1 MFCVDITRFRGWIS
15 RLVPPNIWYYITPTL
30 LHCTR
35 LYYQHAG
42 FIQKREDWGISPTR
56 LYQAGLPASPRSQ
69 SEISNTENRK
79 NPSTLIGPTRFF
91 YCLFILPYFTYSW
104 GGSSNRNLKLEIV
117 NWLLNHLGNVIHQ
130 TGWLGQY
137 IFNKLKKVYQK
148 VLSNH
153 QILGAGHV
161 HSVLISFFAKCFPF
175 CFC

>member
-1 MFCVDITRFRGWIS
+1 MNQPTSSTQYMILHYS
-15 RLVPPNIWYYITPTL
+15 YTL
-30 LHCTR
+30 LHSYSPNMQD
-35 LYYQHAG
+35 LYRKLG
-42 FIQKREDWGISPTR
+42 NITKPDCIKLSS
-56 LYQAGLPASPRSQ
+56 LPASVRSE

-117 NWLLNHLGNVIHQ
+117 NWLLNHLGNVIQQ

-137 IFNKLKKVYQK
+137 IFNKLKKVIRK
-148 VLSNH
+148 FSPITR
-153 QILGAGHV
+153 ILWAGHV

>member
-30 LHCTR
+30 LHCTNMQD
-35 LYYQHAG
+35 LYRKLG
-42 FIQKREDWGISPTR
+42 NISPTR
-56 LYQAGLPASPRSQ
+56 LYQAE

-79 NPSTLIGPTRFF
+79 YPSTLIGPTRFF

-130 TGWLGQY
+130 TVWHGLVN
-137 IFNKLKKVYQK
+137 IFSINWRKFIRK
-148 VLSNH
+148 
-153 QILGAGHV
+153 
-161 HSVLISFFAKCFPF
+161 F
-175 CFC
+175 CPITRS

>member
-1 MFCVDITRFRGWIS
+1 MFCADITRFRGWIS

-30 LHCTR
+30 LHSYTALPTCRIYT
-35 LYYQHAG
+35 
-42 FIQKREDWGISPTR
+42 ENWGILPSR
-56 LYQAGLPASPRSQ
+56 LYQAELPASPRSA
-69 SEISNTENRK
+69 SEISNTENWK

-117 NWLLNHLGNVIHQ
+117 NWLLNHLGNVIQQ

-137 IFNKLKKVYQK
+137 IFNKYMKLKKVYQK

-153 QILGAGHV
+153 
-161 HSVLISFFAKCFPF
+161 
-175 CFC
+175 

>member
-30 LHCTR
+30 LHSYTA
-35 LYYQHAG
+35 LLHAG
-42 FIQKREDWGISPTR
+42 FIQKTGEYYPSR
-56 LYQAGLPASPRSQ
+56 LYQAEHPASPRSE

-137 IFNKLKKVYQK
+137 IFNELKKLYQK

-153 QILGAGHV
+153 
-161 HSVLISFFAKCFPF
+161 
-175 CFC
+175 